1 MTNGETKPAVL
12 IVDDESGILQ
22 SLEILLRSNGFTPL
36 LAQGGKRGLEML
48 QEVSPDIILTDI
60 RMPAVTGVEI
70 LAAARESLPDVPV
83 ILMTAQATLQSAMQA
98 VNAGAFYY
106 IQKPFQ
112 NDELLAI
119 LRRASEHRMLRVENR
134 SLKQAIRRQDH
145 VGVPRPVGT
154 SKPWLDVLH
163 LAETV
168 APTESTVLIQGESG
182 TGKEIIARYLHDLSA
197 RSDAAFLSINCGALP
212 ETLLESE
219 LFGHVRGAFTGAVRD
234 RVGLFGAASGGTF
247 FLDEIGE
254 TTPAT
259 QVKLLRALQ
268 HREVIPVG
276 ASEAVPIDT
285 RVIAATNRDL
295 DEEIRV
301 GRFRSDLFYRLNVIA
316 IHLPPLRQR
325 VDDIPVLA
333 DHFLGRIAAARGETQ
348 KRLHPD
354 ASALLQA
361 YGWPGNVRELEN
373 AMERAVILSNGP
385 EIHPDALPKAVTEQ
399 RSTPLVSPR
408 TPPNPTLEAIERA
421 YIMWVLANE
430 HGNKSRTAEV
440 LGIDPSTLY
449 RKLGRYGLDT

>member
-1 MTNGETKPAVL
+1 MTTGEIKPAVL
-12 IVDDESGILQ
+12 VVDDESGILQ

-48 QEVSPDIILTDI
+48 DEVSPDIILSDI

-70 LAAARESLPDVPV
+70 LAAAKASQPDVPV

-98 VNAGAFYY
+98 VNEGAFYY

-119 LRRASEHRMLRVENR
+119 LRRASEHRMLRMENR
-134 SLKQAIRRQDH
+134 SLKQAIRRQDQS
-145 VGVPRPVGT
+145 GVPRPVGT

-197 RSDAAFLSINCGALP
+197 RSEAAFLSINCGALP

-295 DEEIRV
+295 DEEIRA

-316 IHLPPLRQR
+316 IHLPTLRQR

-333 DHFLGRIAAARGETQ
+333 DHFLGRIAAARKEPS
-348 KRLHPD
+348 KRLHADSVAVMQSYP
-354 ASALLQA
+354 
-361 YGWPGNVRELEN
+361 WPGNVRELEN
-373 AMERAVILSNGP
+373 AMERAIILTRGP
-385 EIHPDALPKAVTEQ
+385 EILPDALPKAVTEQ
-399 RSTPLVSPR
+399 RTQPLVSPR
-408 TPPNPTLEAIERA
+408 APMNPTLEAIERA
-421 YIMWVLANE
+421 YILWVLTNE

>member
-1 MTNGETKPAVL
+1 MGEIKPAVL
-12 IVDDESGILQ
+12 VVDDESGILQ

-36 LAQGGKRGLEML
+36 LAHGGKRGLEML
-48 QEVSPDIILTDI
+48 GEVNPDIILTDV
-60 RMPAVTGVEI
+60 RMPAVSGVEL
-70 LAAARESLPDVPV
+70 LAAARASQPDVPV

-98 VNAGAFYY
+98 VNEGAFYY

-119 LRRASEHRMLRVENR
+119 LRRAGEHRMLRVENR
-134 SLKQAIRRQDH
+134 SLKQAIRRHEQT
-145 VGVPRPVGT
+145 GVPRPVGT

-197 RSDAAFLSINCGALP
+197 RTEAAFLSINCGALP

-259 QVKLLRALQ
+259 QVKLLRVLQ

-276 ASEAVPIDT
+276 ASEAVPVDT

-325 VDDIPVLA
+325 VDDVPVLA
-333 DHFLGRIAAARGETQ
+333 DHFLGRIATARHEAP

-354 ASALLQA
+354 AVAVLQA
-361 YGWPGNVRELEN
+361 YPWPGNVRELEN
-373 AMERAVILSNGP
+373 AMERAVILTTGA
-385 EIHPDALPKAVTEQ
+385 EILPDALPRAVTEQ
-399 RSTPLVSPR
+399 RTQPLVSPR

-421 YIMWVLANE
+421 YIMWVLGNE

-449 RKLGRYGLDT
+449 RKLGRYGLDS